1 MGTKFRLSPMIEVF
15 SSRRLEDE
23 NRNKSKNREPYN
35 LRKDKNNATEKALP
49 LQNKGV
55 VPLQPSR
62 TEKDVEKDKESVQ
75 ESAPQWKSKPLPY
88 VEVTPVRSILR
99 PTAVTADRQVNVKE
113 LPKGEPIYRNRAPVE
128 TGLDIE
134 KIIDNVLDLEVTIP
148 LRNLAGVSGAIQ
160 KEIRKQVTKT
170 KQLVDEP
177 KKVHWTVDK
186 ERPLTKVETLPI
198 ATYMIMED
206 VEEEIPEGHFV
217 ASDPV
222 LQYLAENKDAV
233 PQELLVARESE
244 PLRSIFASINR
255 LGQEECLLDSG
266 SMIISMAKET
276 AIKLGLTWDPT
287 IRISM
292 ESATNHLE
300 KTLGIARN
308 VRFKIGGL
316 DLFLQVHILENPP
329 YRVLLGRPFDT
340 FTSSEIRTA
349 MDGSSEMIL
358 TDPNSKAKATVPT
371 YERGVGPG
379 ELQKQRYQA
388 F

>member
-1 MGTKFRLSPMIEVF
+1 MIEVF

-23 NRNKSKNREPYN
+23 NRNRAKNREPYN
-35 LRKDKNNATEKALP
+35 LRKDKNSAVEKAP
-49 LQNKGV
+49 TQNSRGGEAI
-55 VPLQPSR
+55 QPVR
-62 TEKDVEKDKESVQ
+62 AEKDIEKEKEPVRQ
-75 ESAPQWKSKPLPY
+75 SAPQWKSKPLPY
-88 VEVTPVRSILR
+88 VEVPPVKSILR
-99 PTAVTADRQVNVKE
+99 PMTVTDDRPVNVKE

-128 TGLDIE
+128 AGLDVE

-148 LRNLAGVSGAIQ
+148 LRNLAGVSSAIQ

-186 ERPLTKVETLPI
+186 EQPWTRVETLPI
-198 ATYMIMED
+198 SSYMIMED
-206 VEEEIPEGHFV
+206 VEEEIPEGHLV

-222 LQYLAENKDAV
+222 LQYLADNKGAV
-233 PQELLVARESE
+233 PHELLVARESE

-266 SMIISMAKET
+266 SMIVSMAKET
-276 AIKLGLTWDPT
+276 AICLGLTWDPG

-308 VRFKIGGL
+308 VRFKVGGL

-349 MDGSSEMIL
+349 MDGSSEIVL
-358 TDPNSKAKATVPT
+358 TDPNTKAKATVPT
-371 YERGVGPG
+371 YERRVGPE